1 MYPDL
6 LPITV
11 NTVIKKVRLSEFPK
25 KSKKKGLLHGKKE
38 TNPSIE
44 ARENYYD
51 MILQRINGLKERKPR
66 DNSI

>member
-6 LPITV
+6 LPVTV

-25 KSKKKGLLHGKKE
+25 KPKKKGILSVKKE
-38 TNPSIE
+38 LNPSIE

-51 MILQRINGLKERKPR
+51 MIIQRINGLKERKSR
-66 DNSI
+66 DTN

>member
-6 LPITV
+6 LPSSV

-25 KSKKKGLLHGKKE
+25 KSKKKGILNTKKE

-51 MILQRINGLKERKPR
+51 MIIQRINGLTERKPR
-66 DNSI
+66 DNN